1 MSKRYVD
8 MFNKFKESDIICVC
22 GFGFNSDD
30 GHINGLFRE
39 LIEDYNKIICILYYV
54 DGSHF
59 NLKRVLNEYKEKLR
73 LDNISNLRIIEV
85 DRNRN
90 QTGSQDK
97 WFEVIINEYKA
108 LQK

>member
-1 MSKRYVD
+1 MS
-8 MFNKFKESDIICVC
+8 NKFKESDIICVC